1 MFPAKISPIG
11 NSLGIILPREALAR
25 LRVDR
30 GDLVYLIESPLGFEI
45 TPYEPEFV
53 GQMQQTEQLM
63 RAERNVLRQLA
74 DGEVQATGR
83 QLPGA
88 GDGK

>member
-1 MFPAKISPIG
+1 
-11 NSLGIILPREALAR
+11 
-25 LRVDR
+25 
-30 GDLVYLIESPLGFEI
+30 
-45 TPYEPEFV
+45 
-53 GQMQQTEQLM
+53 MQQTEQLM

-83 QLPGA
+83 HLPGA